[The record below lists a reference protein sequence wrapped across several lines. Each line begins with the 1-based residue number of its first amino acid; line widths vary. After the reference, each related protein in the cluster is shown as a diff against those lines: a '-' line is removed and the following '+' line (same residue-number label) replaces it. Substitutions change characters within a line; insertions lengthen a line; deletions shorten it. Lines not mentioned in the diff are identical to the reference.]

1 MAFYIF
7 PPKGNL
13 SLGKL
18 ELHTRKRLDFLM
30 KLAGKDSK
38 GNRINVEMWSNV
50 QTTVSAMDILV
61 TYVVPSTYAVR

>member
-61 TYVVPSTYAVR
+61 TYLLTVSSR